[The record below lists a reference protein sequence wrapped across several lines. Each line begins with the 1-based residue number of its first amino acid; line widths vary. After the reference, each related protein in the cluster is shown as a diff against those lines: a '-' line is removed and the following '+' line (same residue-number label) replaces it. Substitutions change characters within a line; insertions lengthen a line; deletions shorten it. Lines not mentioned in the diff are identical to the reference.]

1 MSNPREFVT
10 EAGTNEMVL
19 NMGPQHP
26 STHGVLRVVIK
37 LEGETISEATPVV
50 GYLHRG
56 VAKMMEKWTYPQIV
70 PILDRLDYVA
80 AMNNELTY
88 VMAVEELMDIEVP
101 ERAQFI
107 RVIMAELNRI
117 ASHLIWWSSFVL
129 DLGAITPFLYSMR
142 ERETILD
149 LFEMASGARLTYS
162 YMRIGGV
169 RKDIS
174 DEFIKKLYKYLE
186 VQIDKLKE
194 YEDII
199 MGNSIF
205 KARTVGVGVLSSEDA
220 ISLGTSGPILRAS
233 GVKWDLR
240 KDRPY
245 LGYDRFSFN
254 VITREEGDCL
264 ARAWVRFDEIR
275 ESINIIRQALDM
287 LPEGEIMAKVPRVIK
302 PPAGEIYFA
311 TEAPKGE
318 QGVFIQSDGSQS
330 PARFEWRAPTFI
342 HLQTIPKVAPGMKIA
357 DLVAMIGSIDII
369 LGEVD
374 R

>member
-1 MSNPREFVT
+1 M
-10 EAGTNEMVL
+10 AGLFNNFITLAALSGLMTTLQE
-19 NMGPQHP
+19 
-26 STHGVLRVVIK
+26 
-37 LEGETISEATPVV
+37 
-50 GYLHRG
+50 
-56 VAKMMEKWTYPQIV
+56 W
-70 PILDRLDYVA
+70 YVA
-80 AMNNELTY
+80 FTAF
-88 VMAVEELMDIEVP
+88 VP
-101 ERAQFI
+101 DWLLVLIIALVKLVLVVVFI
-107 RVIMAELNRI
+107 LLNVLF
-117 ASHLIWWSSFVL
+117 LIWWERKVSAAIQNRLGPMRTGWPHGWAQTLADTIKLLVKEDIVPTAVDKALFITAPVMVFAAALMVWVVIPFGPGASVADLNIGVL
-129 DLGAITPFLYSMR
+129 YIAAITSFTMLGIVMAGWASNNKWSLISAMR
-142 ERETILD
+142 
-149 LFEMASGARLTYS
+149 
-162 YMRIGGV
+162 
-169 RKDIS
+169 
-174 DEFIKKLYKYLE
+174 
-186 VQIDKLKE
+186 
-194 YEDII
+194 
-199 MGNSIF
+199 
-205 KARTVGVGVLSSEDA
+205 
-220 ISLGTSGPILRAS
+220 ILRAS

-254 VITREEGDCL
+254 VVTREEGDCL

-302 PPAGEIYFA
+302 SPAGEIYFA

-318 QGVFIQSDGSQS
+318 QGVFIQSDGSTS